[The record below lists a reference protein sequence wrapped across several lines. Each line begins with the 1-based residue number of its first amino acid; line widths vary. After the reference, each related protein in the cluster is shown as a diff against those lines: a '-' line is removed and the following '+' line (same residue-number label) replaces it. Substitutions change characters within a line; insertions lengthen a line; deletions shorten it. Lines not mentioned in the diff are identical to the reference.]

1 MILRRIIK
9 PTQRIMYII
18 PKSLIADIQYNQR
31 LIEQFKQGE
40 ISGAQLKSNRVPMGI
55 YEQRQDG
62 HFMLRIRCTGGL
74 ITPRQLRRVAEVARR
89 VDSRCEYRPGHACT
103 SVASGGRVGYTR
115 RRW

>member
-1 MILRRIIK
+1 
-9 PTQRIMYII
+9 MYII

-74 ITPRQLRRVAEVARR
+74 ITPRQLRRVAEVLSAHTFTSPLVRR
-89 VDSRCEYRPGHACT
+89 YRFT
-103 SVASGGRVGYTR
+103 M
-115 RRW
+115 